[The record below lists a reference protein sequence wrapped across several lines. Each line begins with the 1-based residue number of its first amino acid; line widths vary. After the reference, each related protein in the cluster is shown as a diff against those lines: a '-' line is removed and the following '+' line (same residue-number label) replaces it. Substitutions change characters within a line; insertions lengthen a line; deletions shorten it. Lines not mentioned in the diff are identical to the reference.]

1 MYMRFLGILTI
12 LSGIMFLAGCNLLGK
27 KEATGEENT
36 LAHGNL
42 IIREFGSCDTIKNQG
57 VSVSVSLWEP
67 SDSSKVS
74 EVIIGI
80 LTQKSIERINSY
92 ADSASIA
99 ANPGAKKSVKDAF
112 VVFQKNYNDFK
123 KEFADAPGCWQV
135 ELTGDTV
142 MATPKWLFYKL
153 GHYAFTGGAHPNSFR
168 SYHAFDGKTGEEKQ
182 IKSFIADSVALLK
195 LVETHFRKEEKL
207 ADTVNL
213 EESGY
218 FLSNHQFFVPANYV
232 FTREGILFYYNPYE
246 IAAYARGAIK
256 FTIPYSEL
264 EGIVKKEEIL

>member
-1 MYMRFLGILTI
+1 MRILSILTI
-12 LSGIMFLAGCNLLGK
+12 LTGFLFLSGCNLSGS
-27 KEATGEENT
+27 KEAMGEENT
-36 LAHGNL
+36 LAQGNL
-42 IIREFGSCDTIKNQG
+42 IVREFGSCDTIKNQG

-74 EVIIGI
+74 EMINGI

-99 ANPGAKKSVKDAF
+99 ANPGAKNSVKDAF

-123 KEFADAPGCWQV
+123 KEFADAPGCWHV

-142 MATPKWLFYKL
+142 MATQEWLFYKL
-153 GHYAFTGGAHPNSFR
+153 DHYAFTGGAHPNSFR
-168 SYHAFDGKTGEEKQ
+168 SYHAFDGETGAEKEMKT
-182 IKSFIADSVALLK
+182 FIADSIALLK
-195 LVETHFRKEEKL
+195 LVEKNFRKEEKL
-207 ADTVNL
+207 ADTASL
-213 EESGY
+213 EEAGY
-218 FLSNHQFFVPANYV
+218 FLLNHQFFVPANYV

-246 IAAYARGAIK
+246 IAAYARGAIQ

-264 EGIVKKEEIL
+264 NGIVKKEDIL